1 MNVPDTSALALAE
14 PIFSILGE
22 SASPETQLCRQ
33 WEAAVLWEE
42 DTAKAEGSGKQVLL
56 VDVVT
61 LLPFFSGLRIET
73 AQSRE
78 PWAKPG
84 EEKPFMLSAS
94 KASELNVL
102 FQPND

>member
-1 MNVPDTSALALAE
+1 MCLTQVLWHWQSPYSAFWGKVPALKLN
-14 PIFSILGE
+14 S
-22 SASPETQLCRQ
+22 CRQ

-42 DTAKAEGSGKQVLL
+42 DTAKAEGSGKQALL
-56 VDVVT
+56 VDLVT

-78 PWAKPG
+78 PWAKLG
-84 EEKPFMLSAS
+84 EEKPFMLSSS
-94 KASELNVL
+94 KASEPNVL